1 MTFARSEY
9 VAPLAHLARTIA
21 DACEASDAVLL
32 AGSPSRV
39 VASSSERAADPA
51 APRCTIVLDS
61 GCTLVLYGRT
71 EPPPRATAEL
81 AALVL
86 RTSLENEALRAN
98 GTRLERQARATVEVS
113 REISGLRELGVVLQL
128 VAERSR
134 ELLRGELAGVA
145 LLDEATGTIAWP
157 AMSGARTDTHLHAL
171 FPADGGVAGRA
182 ITTHRPVV
190 VNDLLLDATLTP
202 ASNPISF
209 AEGIRAILAVPMD
222 ISERAR
228 GCVMIGYRSP
238 RRFSA
243 QELDVLSSFA
253 SQAAIAVENAEL
265 YDRAKRDRARM
276 ASLVESMD
284 EGLLLVDNAGSVAHV
299 NRRAEE
305 IFGVP
310 RGAITGGALGVA
322 LAALGARSDDPA
334 KLRAK
339 ICALIDA
346 GERFPTCDIRLTRS
360 PLVELRLT
368 AFHVYD
374 SGGIELGRGLLFR
387 DVTFERHVDMLKS
400 DVIAIVSH
408 EIRSPLASIGGCASA
423 LLDTARN
430 RTPELQ
436 HRYLETIERESARL
450 DDLVSRLTDVS
461 LLDAGVFTIEPRASD
476 PIALLERV
484 IERRRGERT
493 IALDALRPTSP
504 LAFDHRR
511 IEQVV
516 ENLLDN
522 ALKYSPGSSAVA
534 VRAIETDRELV
545 VAVSDTGV
553 GIERGLHERVFERF
567 YRIEG
572 VRRKEDGSG
581 LGLYICRGIVEAHGG
596 RIWLESS
603 PGGGTTVAFSLPR
616 ETVAA

>member
-1 MTFARSEY
+1 MPD
-9 VAPLAHLARTIA
+9 AP
-21 DACEASDAVLL
+21 SDH
-32 AGSPSRV
+32 
-39 VASSSERAADPA
+39 
-51 APRCTIVLDS
+51 CTIDLGS
-61 GCTLVLYGRT
+61 GNALVLYGRCA
-71 EPPPRATAEL
+71 PPPRETSEL
-81 AALVL
+81 AALLL
-86 RTSLENEALRAN
+86 RTAIENEALRAN

-113 REISGLRELGVVLQL
+113 REISGLRELGTVLQL

-145 LLDEATGTIAWP
+145 LLDERSGNIAWP

-171 FPADGGVAGRA
+171 YPADGGIAGRA

-190 VNDLLLDATLTP
+190 INDVLLDATLTP
-202 ASNPISF
+202 ATNPISF
-209 AEGIRAILAVPMD
+209 AEGIRAILAVPLD

-265 YDRAKRDRARM
+265 YDRAQRDRARM
-276 ASLVESMD
+276 ASLVESID
-284 EGLLLVDNAGSVAHV
+284 EGLLLIDNAGSVAHV

-310 RGAITGGALGVA
+310 RGAITGGPLGIA
-322 LAALGARSDDPA
+322 LAALGARSDDPE

-339 ICALIDA
+339 ICRLVDA
-346 GERFPTCDIRLTRS
+346 EGPFPKCDIRLTQS

-374 SGGIELGRGLLFR
+374 SGGVELGRGLLCR
-387 DVTFERHVDMLKS
+387 DVTFERHVDTLKS

-423 LLDTARN
+423 LLDTKRN

-436 HRYLETIERESARL
+436 RRYLETIERESARL

-484 IERRRGERT
+484 IERKRGERA
-493 IALDALRPTSP
+493 IALDAVRPTLP

-511 IEQVV
+511 IEQVI

-522 ALKYSPGSSAVA
+522 ALKYSPDSSAVA
-534 VRAIETDRELV
+534 VRAIDAERELV
-545 VAVSDTGV
+545 VKISDGGV

-616 ETVAA
+616 ARIAA